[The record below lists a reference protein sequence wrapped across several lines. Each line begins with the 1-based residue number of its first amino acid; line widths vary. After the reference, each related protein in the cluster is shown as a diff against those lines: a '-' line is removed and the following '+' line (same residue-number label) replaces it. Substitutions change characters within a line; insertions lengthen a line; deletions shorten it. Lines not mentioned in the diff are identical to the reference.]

1 MFDYANGALFTIISK
16 VFSSTYALAISGEPF
31 QVSHEMAN
39 MVSITVKFMGIPRQ
53 RTGVGRADFN
63 STQSKLKEVL
73 REVTEFYNVADIM
86 LTEKGEVKP
95 YARVLVNGRSFQ
107 FIGGME
113 AELHQGD
120 SIALIYPWLGH
131 EDF

>member
-1 MFDYANGALFTIISK
+1 LVK
-16 VFSSTYALAISGEPF
+16 VI
-31 QVSHEMAN
+31 
-39 MVSITVKFMGIPRQ
+39 VKFMGIPRQ
-53 RTGVGRADFN
+53 RTGIGSAEFSSSHD
-63 STQSKLKEVL
+63 KLKDILEEVVAL
-73 REVTEFYNVADIM
+73 HKIADIM

-113 AELHQGD
+113 AQLHEGD
-120 SIALIYPWLGH
+120 AIALIYPWIGH

>member
-1 MFDYANGALFTIISK
+1 MI
-16 VFSSTYALAISGEPF
+16 
-31 QVSHEMAN
+31 
-39 MVSITVKFMGIPRQ
+39 VKFMGIPRQ
-53 RTGVGRADFN
+53 RTGIGRAEF
-63 STQSKLKEVL
+63 SSSGSKLKDVL
-73 REVTEFYNVADIM
+73 EELAQSYKVADII

-113 AELHQGD
+113 AQLHEGD
-120 SIALIYPWLGH
+120 TIALIYPWIGH

>member
-1 MFDYANGALFTIISK
+1 MGRAE
-16 VFSSTYALAISGEPF
+16 FSSSG
-31 QVSHEMAN
+31 
-39 MVSITVKFMGIPRQ
+39 G
-53 RTGVGRADFN
+53 
-63 STQSKLKEVL
+63 KLKDVL
-73 REVTEFYNVADIM
+73 EDLARFYKVADII

-113 AELHQGD
+113 AQLHEGD
-120 SIALIYPWLGH
+120 TIALIYPWIGH

>member
-1 MFDYANGALFTIISK
+1 MFPLTLGAYVNLVNVI
-16 VFSSTYALAISGEPF
+16 
-31 QVSHEMAN
+31 
-39 MVSITVKFMGIPRQ
+39 VKFMGIPRQ
-53 RTGVGRADFN
+53 RTGMGRAEF
-63 STQSKLKEVL
+63 SSSGGKLKDVL
-73 REVTEFYNVADIM
+73 EELARFYKVADII

-113 AELHQGD
+113 AQLHEGD
-120 SIALIYPWLGH
+120 TIALIYPWIGH